1 MAEIIFLWLIKGY
14 HTDEYIFIFRGLMMV
29 IIVHLQSI
37 WVWSLLGSD
46 WY

>member
-1 MAEIIFLWLIKGY
+1 MDMAEIIFMWLKAI
-14 HTDEYIFIFRGLMMV
+14 TDEYMFIFRGLMMV